1 MYTYFSLTKSSPFVH
16 FYSDFR
22 LNLVRSKVPRISSL
36 ANPKLAAAEGKQ
48 IPSREERKQTRFH
61 KRRKLLSVLLLVSKR
76 SSSSYVLCLCLCL
89 SVPEDHHQAA
99 WHAWP
104 GTAADLHFSQRW
116 SGMHQLFVSAFYWPQ
131 HWCLFYEILSIKNMF
146 SSVNSLVSS
155 GWQLLGC
162 DFFFW
167 DICGLCWRN

>member
-1 MYTYFSLTKSSPFVH
+1 
-16 FYSDFR
+16 
-22 LNLVRSKVPRISSL
+22 
-36 ANPKLAAAEGKQ
+36 
-48 IPSREERKQTRFH
+48 
-61 KRRKLLSVLLLVSKR
+61 
-76 SSSSYVLCLCLCL
+76 
-89 SVPEDHHQAA
+89 
-99 WHAWP
+99 
-104 GTAADLHFSQRW
+104 
-116 SGMHQLFVSAFYWPQ
+116 MHQLFVSAFYWPQ